1 MKLRVTT
8 NHTIGLTATELS
20 RLEAMLD
27 AGDRAGFYLAYHA
40 MTGSEEA
47 LLTGKIATFS
57 EPTGGIAYVSNWL
70 LQQEFQPGGATPPS
84 DITR

>member
-8 NHTIGLTATELS
+8 NYTIGLSETELN
-20 RLEAMLD
+20 RLETMLQ

-40 MTGSEEA
+40 MTGSQEA

-57 EPTGGIAYVSNWL
+57 EPTGGVGFA
-70 LQQEFQPGGATPPS
+70 
-84 DITR
+84 

>member
-8 NHTIGLTATELS
+8 NSTIGLTATELS

-57 EPTGGIAYVSNWL
+57 EPTGGIGFA
-70 LQQEFQPGGATPPS
+70 
-84 DITR
+84 